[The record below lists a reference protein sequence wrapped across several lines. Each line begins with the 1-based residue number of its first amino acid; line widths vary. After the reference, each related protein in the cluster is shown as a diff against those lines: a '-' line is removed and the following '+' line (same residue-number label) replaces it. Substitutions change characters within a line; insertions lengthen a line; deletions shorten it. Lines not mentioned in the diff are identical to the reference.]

1 MNEARCFFA
10 GHGPCDGA
18 LIKAHLI
25 PRQLL
30 RREYRY
36 GALLEDGQW
45 RKADRYEVYR
55 YGALLEDGQW
65 RTADDLCDDMRTW
78 VPCCGGPQGVSGH
91 HGQVDGYQLEV
102 TRDML
107 PAAVEEFA
115 EQFGLGWYLDRRYGL
130 RTSGPRGDGGRECR
144 GARRAHQP

>member
-1 MNEARCFFA
+1 MSKPRCFFE

-30 RREYRY
+30 KREFRY
-36 GALLEDGQW
+36 GVLLEDGQW
-45 RKADRYEVYR
+45 RKADRYEDR
-55 YGALLEDGQW
+55 YELPW

-115 EQFGLGWYLDRRYGL
+115 ETFGLGWFLDRRYGL
-130 RTSGPRGDGGRECR
+130 RTSEPRGDGGECR
-144 GARRAHQP
+144 GARREHQP